1 MDGGGR
7 SLVQALKNYIDGA
20 WAASSSAERT
30 EVMNPLTGEP
40 IAWCPTS
47 TAAEVDDAIAAARR
61 AFPGWSGTPVTKRA
75 AALFELRQR
84 LADATPEIAKIME
97 EENGKCYSEGV
108 GENGQSTRVCRSTLP
123 PSRRRLS

>member
-1 MDGGGR
+1 VKT
-7 SLVQALKNYIDGA
+7 LENYIDGA
-20 WAASSSAERT
+20 WTASSSAEGT
-30 EVMNPLTGEP
+30 EVTNPSTGEP

-97 EENGKCYSEGV
+97 EENGKSYSEGV
-108 GENGQSTRVCRSTLP
+108 GEMGRALEYVEHAAAIPEKVVVSTWHVR
-123 PSRRRLS
+123 